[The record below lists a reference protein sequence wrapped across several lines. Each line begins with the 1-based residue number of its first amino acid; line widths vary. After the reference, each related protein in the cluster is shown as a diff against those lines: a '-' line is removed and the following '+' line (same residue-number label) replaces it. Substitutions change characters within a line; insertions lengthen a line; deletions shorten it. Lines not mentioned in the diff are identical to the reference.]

1 MAATWKYLTL
11 EDIRR
16 LGNYELGVKATVE
29 GYLSGRR
36 RSLQRGSSTEFHE
49 FRQYVPGD
57 DPSRVDWRVFA
68 RSDRLFLRTF
78 EQETNLECH
87 IVLDSSASMGFAGA
101 GSRWSK
107 LEYASFFA
115 ACLAWLVVSG
125 GDRVSLT
132 LFDAGIRRFLPPGS
146 TRRHLNEL
154 LSTLEHNAPG
164 QRTSIAD
171 TLLRASG
178 LVRKKGTLVI
188 VSDFFHEPAALFRA
202 LNPWIHRGFRIH
214 LMHVLDPAEEVLEDS
229 GLARFEDMET
239 GEQLTVHP
247 GALRAAWSEAL
258 LDHTRALRSLA
269 ASRRVEY
276 LRVNTTQSWF
286 QLFDTLCG

>member
-1 MAATWKYLTL
+1 MAATWKYLTP

-16 LGNYELGVKATVE
+16 LRNYEFGVKATVE
-29 GYLSGRR
+29 GYLSGKR
-36 RSLQRGSSTEFHE
+36 RSTQRGSSTEFHE

-68 RSDRLFLRTF
+68 RTDRLFLRTF

-87 IVLDSSASMGFAGA
+87 LVLDCSASMGFPGTS
-101 GSRWSK
+101 SRWNK

-132 LFDAGIRRFLPPGS
+132 LFDQGIRRFLPAGS
-146 TRRHLNEL
+146 TKRHLHEI
-154 LSTLEHNAPG
+154 LSTLERNVPG
-164 QRTSIAD
+164 GGTSLTETLQRATA
-171 TLLRASG
+171 
-178 LVRKKGTLVI
+178 LVRKKGTLVL
-188 VSDFFHEPAALFRA
+188 VSDFFHDPAALFRA

-214 LMHVLDPAEEVLEDS
+214 LLHVLDPAEEVLEDR

-239 GEQLTVHP
+239 GENLIVHP
-247 GALRAAWSEAL
+247 RALREAWSDAL
-258 LDHTRALRSLA
+258 LDHTRAIRSLA

-276 LRVNTTQSWF
+276 LRVNTAQSYF
-286 QLFDTLCG
+286 QLFDTICR